1 VKNGSGAHLEL
12 IPMPNVIK
20 FFEARASVD
29 LCFGF
34 ADTDD
39 CSCWLRKIS
48 YIFGPLG

>member
-1 VKNGSGAHLEL
+1 
-12 IPMPNVIK
+12 MPTVIK

-29 LCFGF
+29 LSLGF
-34 ADTDD
+34 ADMDG